1 MIVMGFISQPPLR
14 RRQSTA
20 TSTCG
25 AHGAVRRARPT
36 LTLAGPVAH
45 HGQRPFAK
53 GGGRRM
59 RRLIKIYD
67 TTLRDGTQGEGVSF
81 SMEDKVRLATRM
93 DAIGIHYIEGG
104 WPGSNPKDLRFF
116 RRMQDVSLK
125 HARLAAFSMTR
136 RAGGSTA
143 SDANMQAILD
153 AGAPVATI
161 VGKAWDFHVTQ
172 ALGTTLEENLSM
184 VHDTIAYLRPKMDE
198 VLFDAEHFFDGFRA
212 NREYALATL
221 RAAERAGAHWLVLCD
236 TNGGTLPGDLVE
248 ILRVVKGAVTTPL
261 GIHVHNDAECAVA
274 NSLAAAAEGVGQIQG
289 TINGFGERCG
299 NANLVSIIPSLVL
312 KMGIDCIPEAH
323 LRELRDMSRFVAELA
338 NRKPWDAQPY
348 VGDSA
353 FAHKG
358 GMHVSAVLKHPET
371 YEHIDPAAVGN
382 HRRVLV
388 SELAGKSNI
397 VWKAREFGINIDQDT
412 PDSRRILDRLKQLE
426 DEGFQFEGAEA
437 SFELLMERALGRH
450 RPYFELDAYRVIVEE
465 QSGDDEPVAEATVR
479 VKVKGILEHTAAA
492 GNGPVNA
499 LDHALRKALEQF
511 YPNLKE
517 MRLLDYKVRILDES
531 KGTAAKTRVLITS
544 GDMRETWGTV
554 GVADN
559 IIEASWLALVD
570 SVEYK
575 LRADSRQGQA

>member
-1 MIVMGFISQPPLR
+1 
-14 RRQSTA
+14 
-20 TSTCG
+20 
-25 AHGAVRRARPT
+25 
-36 LTLAGPVAH
+36 
-45 HGQRPFAK
+45 
-53 GGGRRM
+53 M

-81 SMEDKVRLATRM
+81 SMEDKVRLATRL
-93 DAIGIHYIEGG
+93 DALGIHYIEGG

-116 RRMQDVSLK
+116 RRMQDVGFK
-125 HARLAAFSMTR
+125 HAKLTAFSMTR
-136 RAGGSTA
+136 RAGGNADT
-143 SDANMQAILD
+143 DANMQALVD

-161 VGKAWDFHVTQ
+161 VGKSWDFHVTE
-172 ALGTTLEENLSM
+172 ALGTTREENLAM
-184 VHDTIAYLRPKMDE
+184 IEDTIAWLRPKMDE
-198 VLFDAEHFFDGFRA
+198 VMFDAEHFFDGFRA
-212 NREYALATL
+212 NRDYALATL

-236 TNGGTLPGDLVE
+236 TNGGTLPAPLIE
-248 ILRVVKGAVTTPL
+248 ILREVKKAVKTPL

-274 NSLAAAAEGVGQIQG
+274 NSLAAVAEGVGQVQG
-289 TINGFGERCG
+289 TMNGFGERCG
-299 NANLVSIIPSLVL
+299 NANLVSVIPSLVL
-312 KMGIDCIPEAH
+312 KLRLDCIPESN
-323 LRELRDMSRFVAELA
+323 LRELRDVSRFVSELA

-358 GMHVSAVLKHPET
+358 GMHVSAVLKHPNT

-382 HRRVLV
+382 HRRVLI
-388 SELAGKSNI
+388 SELAGKSN
-397 VWKAREFGINIDQDT
+397 VLWKAREYGIDLDQGT
-412 PDSRRILDRLKQLE
+412 PETRRILDRLKQLE

-450 RPYFELDAYRVIVEE
+450 KPYFELDAYRVIVEE
-465 QSGDDEPVAEATVR
+465 ESADGEPVAEATVR
-479 VKVKGILEHTAAA
+479 VRVKGMLEHTAAA

-511 YPNLKE
+511 YPNLRE

-531 KGTAAKTRVLITS
+531 KGTAAKTRVLVTS
-544 GDMRETWGTV
+544 GDERETWGTV

-559 IIEASWLALVD
+559 IIEASWRALVD

-575 LRADSRQGQA
+575 LRADERRGAAS

>member
-1 MIVMGFISQPPLR
+1 
-14 RRQSTA
+14 
-20 TSTCG
+20 
-25 AHGAVRRARPT
+25 
-36 LTLAGPVAH
+36 
-45 HGQRPFAK
+45 
-53 GGGRRM
+53 M

-81 SMEDKVRLATRM
+81 SMEDKVRLATRL
-93 DAIGIHYIEGG
+93 DALGIHYIEGG

-116 RRMQDVSLK
+116 RRMQDVAFK
-125 HARLAAFSMTR
+125 HAKLAAFSMTR
-136 RAGGSTA
+136 RAGGRPET
-143 SDANMQAILD
+143 DANMQALVD

-161 VGKAWDFHVTQ
+161 VGKSWDFHVTE
-172 ALGTTLEENLSM
+172 ALGTTRDENLAM
-184 VHDTIAYLRPKMDE
+184 IGDTIAWLRPKMDE
-198 VLFDAEHFFDGFRA
+198 VMFDAEHFFDGFRA

-221 RAAERAGAHWLVLCD
+221 RAAEGAGAHWLVLCD
-236 TNGGTLPGDLVE
+236 TNGGTLPAHLVE
-248 ILRVVKGAVTTPL
+248 ILREVRKVVKAPL

-274 NSLAAAAEGVGQIQG
+274 NSLAAVAEGVGQVQG
-289 TINGFGERCG
+289 TMNGFGERCG
-299 NANLVSIIPSLVL
+299 NANLVSVIPSLVL
-312 KMGIDCIPEAH
+312 KMRLDCIHENN
-323 LRELRDMSRFVAELA
+323 LRELRDVSRFVSELA

-358 GMHVSAVLKHPET
+358 GMHVSAVLKHPNT

-382 HRRVLV
+382 HRRVLI
-388 SELAGKSNI
+388 SELAGKSN
-397 VWKAREFGINIDQDT
+397 VLWKAREYGIDLDQET
-412 PDSRRILDRLKQLE
+412 PETRRILDRLKQLE

-450 RPYFELDAYRVIVEE
+450 KPYFVLDAYRVIVEE
-465 QSGDDEPVAEATVR
+465 AGADGEPVAEATVR
-479 VKVKGILEHTAAA
+479 VRVKGMLEHTAAA

-499 LDHALRKALEQF
+499 LDHALRKALEEF

-544 GDMRETWGTV
+544 GDSRETWGTV

-559 IIEASWLALVD
+559 IIEASWRALVD
-570 SVEYK
+570 SVEFK
-575 LRADSRQGQA
+575 LRADERRGATS